1 MIRPIIKISVVV
13 LLLAFSISC
22 KQNTPTFQGYEVA
35 KTAISSKAMVVSAHP
50 LATKAGIEILEKG
63 GNAVD
68 AAIAVQLALAVVYP
82 NAGNIGGGGFM
93 VLRDKDGNVKTL
105 DYREKAPLA
114 AHRDMYL
121 DSLGNV
127 IDRKSVDGHLAVGVP
142 GTIAGLFESMEY
154 AKLDFKEL
162 IAPAIELADK
172 GFHVTAQQA
181 GSLNSKMPDF
191 KRLNTTMPVFVK
203 DSAWTEH
210 ELIVQKDL
218 AETLKRIRDNG
229 KAGFYEGETADLFV
243 KEMQAGGGI
252 ITKEDLKKYE
262 AKWREPVTFNYKN
275 YEIHSMP
282 PASSGG
288 VCLAQMLGMVE
299 NYPLSEYGFQ
309 STEAVHLMVE
319 AERRAYADRAE
330 HLGDA
335 DFYDVPLKRLVD
347 EDYLKSRM
355 ENFDAEKASVSEM
368 IEAGMMPESEETTHL
383 SVVDADGNA
392 VSVTTTLNLSYGSK
406 VVVSGAGFLLNN
418 EMDDFSAKPGVPNSF
433 GLVGNEAN
441 AIQPEKRML
450 SSMTPTIVERDGEL
464 FMVVGTPGGSTIITS
479 VYQNFLNVVEF
490 GMTMTEAVQARRF
503 HHQWLP
509 DVVFY
514 EEMDT
519 TLNLK
524 TTFSAEQLKAL
535 EAKGHT
541 MKIRGNIGRV
551 DAILVREDGTFEGA
565 ADNRGDDHAEGI

>member
-1 MIRPIIKISVVV
+1 MKPTISFLIVII
-13 LLLAFSISC
+13 LLVFSTSC
-22 KQNTPTFQGYEVA
+22 RQSTATFQGYDVQ

-50 LATKAGIEILEKG
+50 LATKAGIEVLKKG

-114 AHRDMYL
+114 AHKDMYL
-121 DSLGNV
+121 DSLGEV
-127 IDRKSVDGHLAVGVP
+127 TDKSVDGHLAVGVP
-142 GTIAGLFESMEY
+142 GTVAGLFESMQY

-162 IAPAIELADK
+162 IEPAIELAEE

-181 GSLNSKMPDF
+181 RNLNNKMPDF
-191 KRLNTTMPVFVK
+191 KRLNTAMPVFVK
-203 DSAWTEH
+203 DEDWKEH
-210 ELIVQKDL
+210 ELLVQKDL
-218 AETLKRIRDNG
+218 AETLKRIRDKG
-229 KAGFYEGETADLFV
+229 KAGFYEGKTADLFV

-262 AKWREPVTFNYKN
+262 AKWREPITFNYKN

-309 STEAVHLMVE
+309 SEEAVHLMIE

-335 DFYDVPLKRLVD
+335 DFYDVPLKRLID

-368 IEAGMMPESEETTHL
+368 INAGTMPESEETTHL
-383 SVVDADGNA
+383 SVVDAEGNA

-450 SSMTPTIVERDGEL
+450 SSMTPTIVEKEGKL
-464 FMVVGTPGGSTIITS
+464 YMVVGTPGGSTIITS
-479 VYQNFLNVVEF
+479 VYQNFLNVAEF

-514 EEMDT
+514 EEPDT
-519 TLNLK
+519 ILNLK
-524 TTFSAEQLKAL
+524 ATFTDEQLKAL

-541 MKIRGNIGRV
+541 MKARGNIGRV

>member
-1 MIRPIIKISVVV
+1 MKSTITFSTLI
-13 LLLAFSISC
+13 LLLIFTVSC
-22 KQNTPTFQGYEVA
+22 KQNAPTFQGYDVE

-50 LATKAGIEILEKG
+50 LATKAGIDILEKG

-82 NAGNIGGGGFM
+82 NAGNLGGGGFM

-127 IDRKSVDGHLAVGVP
+127 TDKSVYGHLAVGVP
-142 GTIAGLFESMEY
+142 GTVAGLFESMQY

-162 IAPAIELADK
+162 IAPAIELAEK
-172 GFHVTAQQA
+172 GFYTTEQQA
-181 GSLNSKMPDF
+181 ESLNDKMPDF
-191 KRLNTTMPVFVK
+191 KEFNTTMPVFVK
-203 DSAWTEH
+203 EEGWKKG
-210 ELIVQKDL
+210 ELMIQKDL
-218 AETLKRIRDNG
+218 AATLKRIRDNG

-243 KEMQAGGGI
+243 KEMEAGGGI
-252 ITKEDLKKYE
+252 ITKEDLKKYN
-262 AKWREPVTFNYKN
+262 AKWREPITFNYKN

-299 NYPLSEYGFQ
+299 HYPLSEYGFQ
-309 STEAVHLMVE
+309 STNAVHLMVE
-319 AERRAYADRAE
+319 AERRAYADRTE

-335 DFYDVPLKRLVD
+335 DFYNVPLKRLTN
-347 EDYLKSRM
+347 EEYLTSRM
-355 ENFDAEKASVSEM
+355 ENFDVNRASVSKRTD
-368 IEAGMMPESEETTHL
+368 AGTIPESEETTHL

-392 VSVTTTLNLSYGSK
+392 VSITTTLNLSFGSK
-406 VVVSGAGFLLNN
+406 VVVSGAGFVLNN

-433 GLVGNEAN
+433 GLIGKEAN

-450 SSMTPTIVERDGEL
+450 SSMTPTIVEKEGKL
-464 FMVVGTPGGSTIITS
+464 FMVIGTPGGSTIITS
-479 VYQNFLNVVEF
+479 VYQSFLNVAEF
-490 GMTMTEAVQARRF
+490 GMTMTESVQARRF

-509 DVVFY
+509 DVIFY
-514 EEMDT
+514 EEATDT
-519 TLNLK
+519 EK
-524 TTFSAEQLKAL
+524 ATFTVEQIKLL

-541 MKIRGNIGRV
+541 MEARENIGRV

-565 ADNRGDDHAEGI
+565 ADTRGDDHAEGI

>member
-1 MIRPIIKISVVV
+1 MKPTIILSTLV
-13 LLLAFSISC
+13 LLLIFSVSC
-22 KQNTPTFQGYEVA
+22 KQNTSTFKGYNVE

-82 NAGNIGGGGFM
+82 NAGNLGGGGFM

-105 DYREKAPLA
+105 DYREKAPLSA
-114 AHRDMYL
+114 DRDMYL

-127 IDRKSVDGHLAVGVP
+127 IKDKNVDGHLAVGVP
-142 GTIAGLFESMEY
+142 GTVAGLFESMQY

-162 IAPAIELADK
+162 IAPAIELAEK
-172 GFHVTAQQA
+172 GFYITEQQA
-181 GSLNSKMPDF
+181 SSLNAKMPDF

-203 DSAWTEH
+203 EAGWKKN
-210 ELIVQKDL
+210 ELMIQQDL

-243 KEMQAGGGI
+243 KEMKAGGGI
-252 ITKEDLKKYE
+252 ITKEDLKKYN
-262 AKWREPVTFNYKN
+262 AKWREPITFNYKN

-319 AERRAYADRAE
+319 AERRAYADRSE
-330 HLGDA
+330 HLGDV
-335 DFYDVPLKRLVD
+335 DFYNVPLKRLTD
-347 EDYLKSRM
+347 EDYFKSRM
-355 ENFDAEKASVSEM
+355 ENFDANKASDSE
-368 IEAGMMPESEETTHL
+368 IIKAGMMPESEETTHL

-392 VSVTTTLNLSYGSK
+392 VSITTTLNLSYGSK
-406 VVVSGAGFLLNN
+406 VVVSGAGFVLNN

-450 SSMTPTIVERDGEL
+450 SSMTPTIVEKEGKL

-479 VYQNFLNVVEF
+479 VYQSFLNVVEF
-490 GMTMTEAVQARRF
+490 GMTMSESVQARRF

-509 DVVFY
+509 NTVFY
-514 EEMDT
+514 EKADSVSMAKAAFT
-519 TLNLK
+519 T
-524 TTFSAEQLKAL
+524 EQIKAL
-535 EAKGHT
+535 EAKGHI
-541 MKIRGNIGRV
+541 MKERGNIGRV

-565 ADNRGDDHAEGI
+565 ADTRGDDHAEGI